1 MKNFLILLV
10 CIMIGATNVCQ
21 AKVVK
26 TKSNQWV
33 YVDSTKT
40 KKAKQ
45 PDKVVG
51 TYTHKDGKT
60 YKVYQGKR
68 GGLYWLDS
76 NGRKHY
82 LPKNK

>member
-1 MKNFLILLV
+1 MKHLIVILV
-10 CIMIGATNVCQ
+10 MCFALTMPSQ

-51 TYTHKDGKT
+51 TYKHKDGKT
-60 YKVYQGKR
+60 YKVYQGAR
-68 GGLYWLDS
+68 GGLYWIDS
-76 NGRKHY
+76 NNKKHY
-82 LPKNK
+82 LSKK

>member
-1 MKNFLILLV
+1 MCFTLTMMP
-10 CIMIGATNVCQ
+10 CES
-21 AKVVK
+21 KVIK

-40 KKAKQ
+40 KKDKQ

-51 TYTHKDGKT
+51 TYKHKDGKT

-68 GGLYWLDS
+68 GGLYWIDS
-76 NGRKHY
+76 NNKKHY
-82 LPKNK
+82 LPKK